1 MLTFTAR
8 RLAEAAPVLVGV
20 SIVVFLFLRLVPG
33 DPAVAL
39 LGERASQENVQR
51 LREQMG
57 LNQPLHAQYWR
68 FAQRLARAGQLHPD
82 EPAGAGG
89 GALALP
95 GDDRAER
102 GGTAA
107 RCGDGGRR
115 RDRVGGV
122 ARLGGGPPGTDRL
135 TGWHLD
141 PGLLAGTRADLA
153 VRGAAA
159 LAAVR

>member
-68 FAQRLARAGQLHPD
+68 FAQRLARADLGSSIRTNRPVL
-82 EPAGAGG
+82 EEARSRFPATIELSVA
-89 GALALP
+89 ALL
-95 GDDRAER
+95 
-102 GGTAA
+102 
-107 RCGDGGRR
+107 
-115 RDRVGGV
+115 
-122 ARLGGGPPGTDRL
+122 
-135 TGWHLD
+135 
-141 PGLLAGTRADLA
+141 
-153 VRGAAA
+153 
-159 LAAVR
+159 LAAVMGVGAGIVSAVWRGSVVDHLARIGSLAGISIPVFW